1 MQSTKNQATAT
12 EILKSEHDVILVVL
26 DCLEKIAGDAAAG
39 QALDLPS
46 AEDVIEVLGTFADR
60 CHHGKEE
67 GALFPMLVAKGL
79 PRDVGPVAVMLG
91 EHEQGRAGIAGM
103 RAALA
108 AGPGATDR
116 FVAHARGYVEL
127 LRDHI
132 AKENGVLFPMADG
145 MLDAGEQAELLAA
158 FEHVEADD
166 LGSGVHERL
175 LGIVDGLASRLGVV
189 ARERPALAG
198 GCCHHG
204 TGRGGCN

>member
-1 MQSTKNQATAT
+1 MQSTKSQATAT

-26 DCLEKIAGDAAAG
+26 DCLEKIAGDASAG
-39 QALDLPS
+39 GGLDVLS
-46 AEDVIEVLGTFADR
+46 AQEVIEVLGTFADR

-91 EHEQGRAGIAGM
+91 EHEQGRAEIAGM

-108 AGPGATDR
+108 DGPAATER

-158 FEHVEADD
+158 FEHVETDD

-175 LGIVDGLASRLGVV
+175 LALVDRLAARLGVV
-189 ARERPALAG
+189 ARERPVLAG

-204 TGRGGCN
+204 PGRGACG